1 MINTHAIQI
10 AIEQLINN
18 SLANRAKIEKSKASS
33 VSLRNEIQIISLE
46 LERDS
51 PIFPSREK
59 ESLSLSRKVASED
72 DCNLLRAS
80 IDTISKHIKDN
91 QTSEALALTDRL
103 KQNATLLRK
112 RLQYIAE
119 LEQLLHE
126 YEQEKQIRAKL
137 KTVAEVLGLPMQD
150 AGELAAEPT
159 TFEANPTF
167 TTVDNPL
174 TEKTSSNPTL
184 H

>member
-1 MINTHAIQI
+1 MTNTQAIQT

-33 VSLRNEIQIISLE
+33 ASLRNDIQITSLE
-46 LERDS
+46 LERDTL
-51 PIFPSREK
+51 ILPSSEK

-72 DCNLLRAS
+72 DCNLLKAS
-80 IDTISKHIKDN
+80 IETISKHIKDN
-91 QTSEALALTDRL
+91 QTSEALALAGKL
-103 KQNATLLRK
+103 EQNASLLRK

-137 KTVAEVLGLPMQD
+137 KTVAEALGLRMQD
-150 AGELAAEPT
+150 TVELAEPMSL
-159 TFEANPTF
+159 EATPTF
-167 TTVDNPL
+167 ATVDNHLAEEP
-174 TEKTSSNPTL
+174 SSNPTL